1 MNLYLISRIYEFV
14 LTKLYLLIFELKIHA
29 LKTNN
34 IEFIAVRC
42 RDVKNKNT
50 VYYA

>member
-14 LTKLYLLIFELKIHA
+14 LTKLYLLSLRIKDPCPE
-29 LKTNN
+29 TNN
-34 IEFIAVRC
+34 IKFIAVRC
-42 RDVKNKNT
+42 CDVKNKNT